1 MFPLRD
7 DNPTRH
13 RPYVTVGLIAVCVLA
28 FLWQVSQPHQ
38 DEIVWYFGLIP
49 ASLLGAGP
57 FIPGAAD
64 PLLTVFTSM
73 FLHGGWMH
81 LGGNMLF
88 LWIFGNNIE
97 DSSGHVKF
105 LVFYLLCGVGAALAQ
120 VASAPLSE
128 IPMIGA
134 SGAVSGVLG
143 AYLLLYPRARV
154 STLVFLGIF
163 VTIIRLRAWVLL
175 GVWFGGQA
183 LQAALTPPGSPGVAF
198 VAHVG
203 GFIAGMVLIG
213 AFKRRDVPWF
223 ADGGPRSAEARK
235 RPIDIRIRR
244 PSKDARSPWRRGP
257 WG

>member
-1 MFPLRD
+1 MI
-7 DNPTRH
+7 
-13 RPYVTVGLIAVCVLA
+13 GVCFAA
-28 FLWQVSQPHQ
+28 FLWQITTPQP
-38 DEIVWYFGLIP
+38 DSVFWLYGLIP
-49 ASLLGAGP
+49 ARLVGTDVYV
-57 FIPGAAD
+57 PGAAD
-64 PLLTVFTSM
+64 PVITMFTSM
-73 FLHGGWMH
+73 FLHGGWLH

-97 DSSGHVKF
+97 DASGHIRFVI
-105 LVFYLLCGVGAALAQ
+105 FYLLCGVGAACAQ
-120 VASAPLSE
+120 VATAPLSD

-163 VTIIRLRAWVLL
+163 VTILRLPAWLLL

-183 LQAALTPPGSPGVAF
+183 LQAAVTPPGEPGVAF

-213 AFKRRDVPWF
+213 LFKRRDVVWLGGGRRTTRKGPW
-223 ADGGPRSAEARK
+223 E
-235 RPIDIRIRR
+235 RPINIRIRSPNVRKPPRR
-244 PSKDARSPWRRGP
+244 PGP

>member
-7 DNPTRH
+7 DNPTTH
-13 RPYVTVGLIAVCVLA
+13 RPYVTLGLIAACILI
-28 FLWQVSQPHQ
+28 FLWQVSAPHHE
-38 DEIVWYFGLIP
+38 EIVWVFGLIP
-49 ASLLGAGP
+49 AQLVGDEP
-57 FIPGAAD
+57 TVPGGVS
-64 PLLTVFTSM
+64 PIVTVFTSM

-97 DSSGHVKF
+97 DVSGHLKF
-105 LVFYLLCGVGAALAQ
+105 LGFYLLCGVGAALAQ

-143 AYLLLYPRARV
+143 AYLLLFPRARV
-154 STLVFLGIF
+154 STLVFLFIF
-163 VTIIRLRAWVLL
+163 VTVVRLRAWVLL
-175 GVWFGGQA
+175 GIWFGGQA
-183 LQAALTPPGSPGVAF
+183 LQAAITPPGSPGVAF

-203 GFIAGMVLIG
+203 GFVAGMLLIG
-213 AFKRRDVPWF
+213 FFKRRGVAWL
-223 ADGGPRSAEARK
+223 ADGGPRSGEARR
-235 RPIDIRIRR
+235 RPIDIRFRHPSERKPPPRR
-244 PSKDARSPWRRGP
+244 PGP